1 MTEKDNNQSEQLIVL
16 SNPKTTIP
24 FIDFAEKYVNNNE
37 EVKNFMEQLNFYL
50 SEQMLNNHSNKSKN
64 NSIQLLIKTSSNLNK
79 EHKIDLINV
88 VTLLNLEQDFEAFF
102 DQDDKDIVD
111 LLRHIKVQ
119 SKAKKVLI
127 VDYVSTAIIDQ

>member
-1 MTEKDNNQSEQLIVL
+1 MTEKDNNQPEQLIVL
-16 SNPKTTIP
+16 SNPKTAVP

-37 EVKNFMEQLNFYL
+37 EVQNFMEQLNLYL
-50 SEQMLNNHSNKSKN
+50 SEQMLNNHSDKSKN

-88 VTLLNLEQDFEAFF
+88 VTLLNLEKDFETFF

-111 LLRHIKVQ
+111 LLKHIKMQ
-119 SKAKKVLI
+119 SKAKKALI
-127 VDYVSTAIIDQ
+127 VDYISTAIIDQ

>member
-24 FIDFAEKYVNNNE
+24 FIDFTEKYVNNNE
-37 EVKNFMEQLNFYL
+37 EIQNFMEQLNFYL

-64 NSIQLLIKTSSNLNK
+64 SSIQLLIKTSSNLNK

-111 LLRHIKVQ
+111 LLKHIKVQ

-127 VDYVSTAIIDQ
+127 VDYISTAIIDQ

>member
-24 FIDFAEKYVNNNE
+24 FIDFTEKYVNNNE
-37 EVKNFMEQLNFYL
+37 EVQNFMDQLNFYL
-50 SEQMLNNHSNKSKN
+50 SEQMLNNHSDKNKN

-88 VTLLNLEQDFEAFF
+88 VTLLNLEQNFEAFF
-102 DQDDKDIVD
+102 DKDDKDIVD
-111 LLRHIKVQ
+111 LLKHIKVQ